1 MSRQSNFAKKQFFQ
15 KSMAR
20 ANIYAKKKKDIQMMK
35 SGEVLPDP
43 SSVIESTE
51 DVQEADPE
59 EVVDES

>member
-20 ANIYAKKKKDIQMMK
+20 ANVYAKKKKDIQMMK

-43 SSVIESTE
+43 SSVIETE
-51 DVQEADPE
+51 DIQEADPE
-59 EVVDES
+59 EVVEE

>member
-20 ANIYAKKKKDIQMMK
+20 ANVYAKKKKDIQIMK

-43 SSVIESTE
+43 SSVIETE
-51 DVQEADPE
+51 DIQEADPE
-59 EVVDES
+59 EIVEEE

>member
-20 ANIYAKKKKDIQMMK
+20 ANVYAKKKKDIQMMK

-43 SSVIESTE
+43 SSVIETE
-51 DVQEADPE
+51 DIQEADPE
-59 EVVDES
+59 VVVEEE

>member
-20 ANIYAKKKKDIQMMK
+20 ANVYAKKKKDIQMMK

-43 SSVIESTE
+43 SSVIETE

-59 EVVDES
+59 EVIDES

>member
-1 MSRQSNFAKKQFFQ
+1 MSRQSNFAKNQFFQ
-15 KSMAR
+15 KSIAR
-20 ANIYAKKKKDIQMMK
+20 ANVYAKKKKDIQIMK

-43 SSVIESTE
+43 SSVIETE

>member
-20 ANIYAKKKKDIQMMK
+20 ANVYAKKKKDIQMMK

-43 SSVIESTE
+43 SSVIETE
-51 DVQEADPE
+51 DIQEADPE

>member
-20 ANIYAKKKKDIQMMK
+20 ANVYAKKKKDIQMMK

-43 SSVIESTE
+43 SSVIETE
-51 DVQEADPE
+51 DIQEADPE
-59 EVVDES
+59 EVIDES

>member
-20 ANIYAKKKKDIQMMK
+20 ANVYAKKKKDIQMTK

-43 SSVIESTE
+43 SSVIETE
-51 DVQEADPE
+51 DIQEADPE
-59 EVVDES
+59 EVIDES